1 MPKSNRDIQLSELK
15 DMIAQLNLTI
25 KTLNDTIARQQSEN
39 DNLKAELAWFRQ
51 KMVGSSSE
59 RRADGI
65 AGQLSLFDNPDE
77 EKPVERIEPEIVEA
91 PKKSRRK
98 KPTLKEQFKD
108 IPTRQVLADTLSAED
123 KICPLCGSEMLAIGT
138 EVIRSEIV
146 YTPPKLERIEYI
158 ATTYACPECKDTE
171 DPQFIKDNGRP
182 ALISGSYAS
191 ESLLAYILYRKYRL
205 YIPLY
210 RQEQDFQQMSAPIS
224 RTSMAHWI
232 ITAGQEYMQPMYDYF
247 HRELLKRRF
256 LMMDE
261 TPIQVLKEEGRRA
274 QSKSYF
280 WLIRTGEDGLNPII
294 LYNYTSTRA
303 GENAKKFLDGI
314 EPGFYLMADGYQGYN
329 KVKET
334 KRCCCW
340 AHIRR
345 YLLEAIP
352 KGQEKDYSNPAVQ
365 GVLYCNKLFEY
376 ERTYKEK
383 GLSFKQI
390 HNRRLKDQKPV
401 IEGFLTWIKQ
411 VNPGSNG
418 KLQKAITYI
427 KNREDFLMTYL
438 EDGRCS
444 LSNNLSENC
453 IRPVTV
459 GRKNWLFS
467 DTPAGASTNALYLT
481 IVEMAKAYGLN
492 LYEYLKYLLEHRPNG
507 DTTDDELVK
516 LAPWNEDV
524 QKKCCKQ
531 NEQNVS
537 VQES

>member
-1 MPKSNRDIQLSELK
+1 MTKSSRDIQLSELK

-51 KMVGSSSE
+51 KMFGSSSE
-59 RRADGI
+59 RRTDGI

-77 EKPVERIEPEIVEA
+77 EKPVERIEPEIAEA
-91 PKKSRRK
+91 PRKSRRK

-123 KICPLCGSEMLAIGT
+123 KICPLCGSELLAIGT

-171 DPQFIKDNGRP
+171 EPQFIKDNGRP

-191 ESLLAYILYRKYRL
+191 ESLLAYILYRKYGL

-210 RQEQDFQQMSAPIS
+210 RQEQDFLQMSAPIS

-232 ITAGQEYMQPMYDYF
+232 ITAGQEYMQPVYDYF
-247 HRELLKRRF
+247 CRELLKRRF

-261 TPIQVLKEEGRRA
+261 TPIQVLKEEGRST

-365 GVLYCNKLFEY
+365 GVHYCNKLFEY

-401 IEGFLTWIKQ
+401 IEGFLAWIKQ

-418 KLQKAITYI
+418 KLGKAVTYI

-444 LSNNLSENC
+444 LSNNLSENS

-467 DTPAGASTNALYLT
+467 DTPDGASANALYLT

-492 LYEYLKYLLEHRPNG
+492 LYEYLKYLLEHRPNR
-507 DTTDDELVK
+507 DMADDELAK

-524 QKKCCKQ
+524 QKKCCKK

>member
-1 MPKSNRDIQLSELK
+1 MARSSKDIQLSELK
-15 DMIAQLNLTI
+15 DMIAQLNMTI
-25 KTLNDTIARQQSEN
+25 KTLNDIITKQQSEN

-51 KMVGSSSE
+51 KLFGSSSE
-59 RRADGI
+59 RRMDDI
-65 AGQLSLFDNPDE
+65 AGQMSLFENQEE
-77 EKPVERIEPEIVEA
+77 EKPVELIEPEVVEQ
-91 PKKSRRK
+91 PKKSRKK
-98 KPTLKEQFKD
+98 KPTLAEQFKD
-108 IPTRQVLADTLSAED
+108 IPTRQVTVNTLSDED

-138 EVIRSEIV
+138 EVIRSEVV

-171 DPQFIKDNGRP
+171 EPQFIKDNGKP
-182 ALISGSYAS
+182 ALIPGSYVS
-191 ESLLAYILYRKYRL
+191 ESLLAYILYRKYGL

-210 RQEQDFQQMSAPIS
+210 RQKQDFLQQSAPIG
-224 RTSMAHWI
+224 RASMAHWI
-232 ITAGQEYMQPMYDYF
+232 ITAAQEYIQPMYDYF

-261 TPIQVLKEEGRRA
+261 TPVQVLKEEGRRA

-280 WLIRTGEDGLNPII
+280 WLVRTGEDGLNPII
-294 LYNYTSTRA
+294 LYNYTPTRA
-303 GENAKKFLDGI
+303 GENARRFLNRI
-314 EPGFYLMADGYQGYN
+314 MPGFYLMADGYQGYN
-329 KVKET
+329 KVNET
-334 KRCCCW
+334 NRCCCW

-376 ERTYKEK
+376 ERSYKEK

-390 HNRRLKDQKPV
+390 YNRRLKDQKPV
-401 IEGFLTWIKQ
+401 IEGFLAWLKQ

-418 KLQKAITYI
+418 KLKKAITYI
-427 KNREDFLMTYL
+427 RNREEFLMTYM

-444 LSNNLSENC
+444 LSNNLSENS

-467 DTPAGASTNALYLT
+467 DTPDGATANALYLT
-481 IVEMAKAYGLN
+481 IVEMAKAYNLN
-492 LYEYLKYLLEHRPNG
+492 LYEYLKYLLEHRPSKEMS
-507 DTTDDELVK
+507 DDELAK
-516 LAPWNEDV
+516 LAPWSETI
-524 QKKCCKQ
+524 QEKCSNKH
-531 NEQNVS
+531 E
-537 VQES
+537 